1 MARNGAGEISPRPF
15 VLRFGLDS
23 RNIVARRQEHTAV
36 AAAVPRVGLYNL
48 FIAFHPFY
56 TFAHARLPINQSTD
70 FRGYR
75 QSTSLGT
82 ILCRIIARSIKN
94 SNTHI
99 RVFAQTISKGVG
111 LGRHGGNIPHHG
123 RRTAHG
129 MYVGY
134 VHLYR
139 DLVFA
144 GVGNRGVKFNFIY
157 GYVIAG
163 EVRRHGSAEGKIPIG
178 FTKFARNIVRTV
190 PRGAESNF
198 LIRSRSIVIKNN
210 KLTIFIRAIS
220 ILISNRTIRRTNQTA
235 THLVAQTVS

>member
-1 MARNGAGEISPRPF
+1 MARNGTGEINPRPL

-36 AAAVPRVGLYNL
+36 AATVPRVGLYNL
-48 FIAFHPFY
+48 LIAFHPFY
-56 TFAHARLPINQSTD
+56 TFAHARLPIYQGANNLILTRNCASITD
-70 FRGYR
+70 AAIGF
-75 QSTSLGT
+75 TV
-82 ILCRIIARSIKN
+82 IARSIKN
-94 SNTHI
+94 SDTHI

-163 EVRRHGSAEGKIPIG
+163 EVRRHGGAEGKIPIG

-190 PRGAESNF
+190 PRGAESDRVAVF
-198 LIRSRSIVIKNN
+198 GAVVIKYH
-210 KLTIFIRAIS
+210 TVFAVGTTSSCS
-220 ILISNRTIRRTNQTA
+220 ICTSNSDYGCCT
-235 THLVAQTVS
+235 